1 VARLKLLKADHQSQQ
16 YRLEDNLLRYFPE
29 QIEKFK
35 AVIAAIETDIETLK
49 THPHPEDGFAGMVVK
64 GDKLTDKDNAG
75 AALLEACKEATG
87 LEPVEIGTYR
97 GFTMS
102 VTLENFGKDY
112 ILTLKGQ
119 LGYRVTLGG
128 DARGNLIRIE
138 NELSDLSWRLNTNKQ
153 QLQNV
158 YNQMDI
164 AKAEIGKPFP
174 QEAELRQKSARL
186 TELNALLDMDGKGS
200 KEPVVDGTIVAK
212 SSRPSVLD
220 KLKAPAVHGTP
231 GKPHKIE
238 KEVR

>member
-1 VARLKLLKADHQSQQ
+1 
-16 YRLEDNLLRYFPE
+16 
-29 QIEKFK
+29 
-35 AVIAAIETDIETLK
+35 
-49 THPHPEDGFAGMVVK
+49 M
-64 GDKLTDKDNAG
+64 
-75 AALLEACKEATG
+75 
-87 LEPVEIGTYR
+87 
-97 GFTMS
+97 
-102 VTLENFGKDY
+102 
-112 ILTLKGQ
+112 
-119 LGYRVTLGG
+119 
-128 DARGNLIRIE
+128 IRIE

-200 KEPVVDGTIVAK
+200 KEPVVDDTIVAK

-238 KEVR
+238 KEVLLHVLLLALRHFLKKIKSCLPFTSSRNLQCVRLQKDLVNPSPLWIEVLNGFLLCFPSKHDVIIYKNHIGSVL

>member
-1 VARLKLLKADHQSQQ
+1 M
-16 YRLEDNLLRYFPE
+16 EDNLLRYFPE

-49 THPHPEDGFAGMVVK
+49 AHPHPEDGFAGMIVK

-119 LGYRVTLGG
+119 L
-128 DARGNLIRIE
+128 GNLIRIE